1 MLYKMTLYGNIYLW
15 EQLFSTR
22 KCGIQDAQNIVI
34 APKNLEI
41 KLRRKISP
49 QITVIQDGC
58 WLVRPSKNV
67 LLASNQFQSSHGH
80 TVVEGLILK
89 PCKMRRYLSSHSPM
103 LLNGNHYKKQHVI
116 VIMPLEI
123 GEEPNERMPVSELAL
138 NHPYFSDQLSSIAYY
153 LKLEN

>member
-15 EQLFSTR
+15 YQLFNIR
-22 KCGIQDAQNIVI
+22 KGGIKDTQDIVI
-34 APKNLEI
+34 ASKNLEI

-58 WLVRPSKNV
+58 WLVGPSKNV
-67 LLASNQFQSSHGH
+67 LLASNQFQSSHGR

-89 PCKMRRYLSSHSPM
+89 PCKMRRHLSSHSPM
-103 LLNGNHYKKQHVI
+103 LLNDNHYKKQPVI

-123 GEEPNERMPVSELAL
+123 GEEPNERMPISELAL
-138 NHPYFSDQLSSIAYY
+138 NYHHFSEQLSSIAYY
-153 LKLEN
+153 LKFEN